1 MIATLKLLVHNY
13 VNDEDKINKILKPHV
28 GKIS

>member
-13 VNDEDKINKILKPHV
+13 VNDEDKINKILRPNV
-28 GKIS
+28 NKIA

>member
-13 VNDEDKINKILKPHV
+13 VNDDDKITRILKPHV
-28 GKIS
+28 GKIA